1 MKKNLFGVSLL
12 TITCLYGVLSAFVI
26 LIFILTGAP
35 VIYGILISIII
46 LILQFL
52 ISPIATDVSMRW
64 FYKAKFNYD
73 MPDYLKNFI
82 GEVCKKYNMKYPRIG
97 YIDDGSPNAF
107 TYGHTKNDARI
118 VLTRGLFE
126 LLSEE
131 EVKCVVAHELGHAT
145 HYDML
150 FMTVVQLV
158 PLVLYGI
165 YEIFTDNADD
175 DDSSKLAIIGI
186 IAYVLYIISQ
196 YIVLWLSRTREYYA
210 DSFAVEETKDPNGLA
225 LALVKIGFGLSVK
238 GSRKKNTANAL
249 GIFDSK
255 TSKALVVA
263 ANGEINVGSIKNA
276 MKWEKWN
283 TWAKIY
289 ELNSTH
295 PLISNRLEAI
305 LSRAPE
311 FGVAPLFTFDLVKEN
326 SYTGTF
332 FTELV
337 IFFLPFLTLVLT
349 AIIACIFPSN
359 AGFIAGLGGIVMVIF
374 MYVRLFRS
382 HKNGPYKETNVENLL
397 GEVNVSG
404 VTCIPVTLN
413 GKIIGRG
420 NPGCIFNED
429 FVIKDET
436 GIMFLDYNQPIV
448 LANKIFALFRS
459 PEYFDKIVKIR
470 GWYRRSPVPYVEI
483 LDMEV
488 DGKVKKCHTFTFSK
502 IIYAILMFV
511 FFLIMIFA

>member
-1 MKKNLFGVSLL
+1 M

-97 YIDDGSPNAF
+97 YIDDGAPNAF

-238 GSRKKNTANAL
+238 GSRK
-249 GIFDSK
+249 
-255 TSKALVVA
+255 
-263 ANGEINVGSIKNA
+263 
-276 MKWEKWN
+276 
-283 TWAKIY
+283 
-289 ELNSTH
+289 
-295 PLISNRLEAI
+295 RI
-305 LSRAPE
+305 LRM
-311 FGVAPLFTFDLVKEN
+311 L
-326 SYTGTF
+326 
-332 FTELV
+332 
-337 IFFLPFLTLVLT
+337 
-349 AIIACIFPSN
+349 
-359 AGFIAGLGGIVMVIF
+359 
-374 MYVRLFRS
+374 
-382 HKNGPYKETNVENLL
+382 
-397 GEVNVSG
+397 
-404 VTCIPVTLN
+404 
-413 GKIIGRG
+413 
-420 NPGCIFNED
+420 
-429 FVIKDET
+429 
-436 GIMFLDYNQPIV
+436 
-448 LANKIFALFRS
+448 
-459 PEYFDKIVKIR
+459 
-470 GWYRRSPVPYVEI
+470 
-483 LDMEV
+483 
-488 DGKVKKCHTFTFSK
+488 
-502 IIYAILMFV
+502 
-511 FFLIMIFA
+511 